1 MTGYRRLISY
11 IYAYEGEEKG
21 KNIGFVKLESR
32 NGQCRLSVNVKKIY
46 AGGNDIGVY
55 LISSGQEI
63 PLGNIFIRNGC
74 GEFRTII
81 NVENVMGTGNSLDS
95 CIGLVIH
102 EKGEEWR
109 VYKTVWEDA
118 VAQAAELELAEAAEK
133 KPDDTLERD
142 KRLKKQIEELNRE
155 IDEAAKV
162 GDNITE
168 KENAAEKNVEKE
180 NAAEGN
186 AAEGNAAEDTAPAA
200 SGTPQNTSEPELLQ
214 QLQPS
219 GDTPKQPSAAQAPQP
234 FADQWVQPPAGRQS
248 QSPIGQQSQPP
259 AARQS
264 QSSIAQQAQP
274 YTDQQSQPPA
284 DRQSQPPTDQPPQSP
299 QSSFSPFIQSTQQE
313 EIPLGDPKVLER
325 LDTEE
330 EKWGPEVLWDRF
342 RKHYPKMQAF
352 DSPGTAEIL
361 TIRPQD
367 IGLLPRENWGYG
379 NNSFLLHGYYN
390 YRYLIFARVGDEKHT
405 RARYILGVPGH
416 YYSNE
421 KYMASMFGF
430 PHFVLAKTQPA
441 QDGRFGYWY
450 ADVRMENVE

>member
-1 MTGYRRLISY
+1 MSFGGFFCFLMHKLNIDIKYSSDHSFSIWEARSEDMAGYRRLISY

-21 KNIGFVKLESR
+21 KNIGFAKLESR
-32 NGQCRLSVNVKKIY
+32 NGQCRLSVNVKKVY

-55 LISSGQEI
+55 LLSLGQELL
-63 PLGNIFIRNGC
+63 LGNIFIRNGC

-81 NVENVMGTGNSLDS
+81 NVENVMGTGNSMDS
-95 CIGLVIH
+95 CIGLIIH

-118 VAQAAELELAEAAEK
+118 VAQAAELDLAEAAEK
-133 KPDDTLERD
+133 KQEDIEKKDE
-142 KRLKKQIEELNRE
+142 RLKKQIKELNRE
-155 IDEAAKV
+155 IDEAAKAEV
-162 GDNITE
+162 TQE
-168 KENAAEKNVEKE
+168 KVEASEMANPEQENAAKAVTPELNTETATSDITVESDNV
-180 NAAEGN
+180 AEIGT
-186 AAEGNAAEDTAPAA
+186 AAEDAAPEV
-200 SGTPQNTSEPELLQ
+200 SDISQNTPEQESQ
-214 QLQPS
+214 Q
-219 GDTPKQPSAAQAPQP
+219 
-234 FADQWVQPPAGRQS
+234 QS
-248 QSPIGQQSQPP
+248 QSP
-259 AARQS
+259 ADH
-264 QSSIAQQAQP
+264 SSKEHP
-274 YTDQQSQPPA
+274 SNP
-284 DRQSQPPTDQPPQSP
+284 
-299 QSSFSPFIQSTQQE
+299 FSRPFIQISQQE
-313 EIPLGDPKVLER
+313 EIPLGNPKDLER
-325 LDTEE
+325 LDAEE

-390 YRYLIFARVGDEKHT
+390 YRYLIFARVGDEKHA

>member
-1 MTGYRRLISY
+1 MAGYRRLISY

-21 KNIGFVKLESR
+21 KNIGFAKLESR
-32 NGQCRLSVNVKKIY
+32 NGQCRLSVNVKRVY
-46 AGGNDIGVY
+46 SGGNDIGVY
-55 LISSGQEI
+55 LLSSGQEI
-63 PLGNIFIRNGC
+63 FLGNIFIRNGC

-81 NVENVMGTGNSLDS
+81 NVENVMGTGNSMDS
-95 CIGLVIH
+95 CIGLIIH

-118 VAQAAELELAEAAEK
+118 VAQAAELDLAEAAEK
-133 KPDDTLERD
+133 NQEDIEKKDE
-142 KRLKKQIEELNRE
+142 RLKKQIEELNRE
-155 IDEAAKV
+155 IDKAAENEGAQEKVEAGEMANAEQENGAKAVVPEQGAEAAKS
-162 GDNITE
+162 DITVE
-168 KENAAEKNVEKE
+168 NDNAAESETV
-180 NAAEGN
+180 
-186 AAEGNAAEDTAPAA
+186 AEDAVPEAPNVL
-200 SGTPQNTSEPELLQ
+200 QNMPEPETWQ
-214 QLQPS
+214 QPQSPAE
-219 GDTPKQPSAAQAPQP
+219 QSASE
-234 FADQWVQPPAGRQS
+234 QPPAN
-248 QSPIGQQSQPP
+248 QP
-259 AARQS
+259 
-264 QSSIAQQAQP
+264 SSL
-274 YTDQQSQPPA
+274 
-284 DRQSQPPTDQPPQSP
+284 
-299 QSSFSPFIQSTQQE
+299 SSRPLIQTPQQE
-313 EIPLGDPKVLER
+313 EIPLGNPKDLER
-325 LDTEE
+325 LDAEE
-330 EKWGPEVLWDRF
+330 EKWGPEVLWNRF

-405 RARYILGVPGH
+405 RSRYILGVPGH

>member
-1 MTGYRRLISY
+1 MGSLCRSLVYKMEQLLKARSEDMTGYRRLISY

-55 LISSGQEI
+55 LIASGQEI

-81 NVENVMGTGNSLDS
+81 NVENVMGTGDSLDS

-155 IDEAAKV
+155 IDEAVKA
-162 GDNITE
+162 GDNIAE
-168 KENAAEKNVEKE
+168 KES
-180 NAAEGN
+180 
-186 AAEGNAAEDTAPAA
+186 AAEDTAPAA
-200 SGTPQNTSEPELLQ
+200 SGTPQNTSEPGLLQ

-219 GDTPKQPSAAQAPQP
+219 GGQSKQPSA
-234 FADQWVQPPAGRQS
+234 
-248 QSPIGQQSQPP
+248 
-259 AARQS
+259 
-264 QSSIAQQAQP
+264 
-274 YTDQQSQPPA
+274 
-284 DRQSQPPTDQPPQSP
+284 DQPPQS
-299 QSSFSPFIQSTQQE
+299 SSSPFIQSTQQE
-313 EIPLGDPKVLER
+313 EIPLGDPKALEY
-325 LDTEE
+325 LDAEE

>member
-55 LISSGQEI
+55 LIASGQEI

-118 VAQAAELELAEAAEK
+118 VAHAAELELAEAAEK

-155 IDEAAKV
+155 IDEAAKA
-162 GDNITE
+162 GDNIAE
-168 KENAAEKNVEKE
+168 KESAAEKNVEKE
-180 NAAEGN
+180 N

-219 GDTPKQPSAAQAPQP
+219 GGQSKQPSADQSPQLP
-234 FADQWVQPPAGRQS
+234 TDWWVQPPVNR
-248 QSPIGQQSQPP
+248 QSQPP
-259 AARQS
+259 TA
-264 QSSIAQQAQP
+264 P
-274 YTDQQSQPPA
+274 QSQPPV
-284 DRQSQPPTDQPPQSP
+284 DRQSQPPVDQPAQPSADWHSQSSTAQQSQSP
-299 QSSFSPFIQSTQQE
+299 QSSSGPFIQSTQQE
-313 EIPLGDPKVLER
+313 EIPLGDPKALEH
-325 LDTEE
+325 LDAEE

>member
-1 MTGYRRLISY
+1 MAGYRRLISY

-21 KNIGFVKLESR
+21 KNIGFAKLESR
-32 NGQCRLSVNVKKIY
+32 NGQCRLSVNVKKVY

-55 LISSGQEI
+55 LLSLGQELL
-63 PLGNIFIRNGC
+63 LGNIFIRNGC

-81 NVENVMGTGNSLDS
+81 NVENVMGTGNSMDS
-95 CIGLVIH
+95 CIGLIIH

-118 VAQAAELELAEAAEK
+118 VAQAAELDLAEAAEK
-133 KPDDTLERD
+133 KQEDIEKKDE
-142 KRLKKQIEELNRE
+142 RLKKQIKELNRE
-155 IDEAAKV
+155 IDEAAKAEV
-162 GDNITE
+162 TQEKVEAGEMMNAELENGAKAVAPELNTEIATSDITVENDNT
-168 KENAAEKNVEKE
+168 
-180 NAAEGN
+180 
-186 AAEGNAAEDTAPAA
+186 AEDDNAVKSDNAVEIQAVAEAAAPEVPNV
-200 SGTPQNTSEPELLQ
+200 PQNTSEPETWQ
-214 QLQPS
+214 QP
-219 GDTPKQPSAAQAPQP
+219 
-234 FADQWVQPPAGRQS
+234 QPPAE
-248 QSPIGQQSQPP
+248 QSPAEQSISEQPP
-259 AARQS
+259 ANQP
-264 QSSIAQQAQP
+264 SSP
-274 YTDQQSQPPA
+274 
-284 DRQSQPPTDQPPQSP
+284 
-299 QSSFSPFIQSTQQE
+299 SSRPFIQQPHQE
-313 EIPLGDPKVLER
+313 EIPLGNPKDLER
-325 LDTEE
+325 LDAEE

-390 YRYLIFARVGDEKHT
+390 YRYLIFARVGDEKHA

>member
-55 LISSGQEI
+55 LIASGQEI

-95 CIGLVIH
+95 YIGLVIH

-162 GDNITE
+162 GDNIAE
-168 KENAAEKNVEKE
+168 KENVEKE
-180 NAAEGN
+180 SAAK
-186 AAEGNAAEDTAPAA
+186 GNAAEDTAPAA
-200 SGTPQNTSEPELLQ
+200 SGTPQNTSEPGLLQ

-219 GDTPKQPSAAQAPQP
+219 GGQSKQPSA
-234 FADQWVQPPAGRQS
+234 
-248 QSPIGQQSQPP
+248 
-259 AARQS
+259 
-264 QSSIAQQAQP
+264 
-274 YTDQQSQPPA
+274 
-284 DRQSQPPTDQPPQSP
+284 DQPPQS
-299 QSSFSPFIQSTQQE
+299 SSSPFIQSTQQE
-313 EIPLGDPKVLER
+313 EIPLGDPKALEH
-325 LDTEE
+325 LDAEE

>member
-55 LISSGQEI
+55 LIASGQEI

-118 VAQAAELELAEAAEK
+118 VAHAAELELAEAAEK
-133 KPDDTLERD
+133 KPDDTQERD

-155 IDEAAKV
+155 IDEAAKA
-162 GDNITE
+162 GDNIAE
-168 KENAAEKNVEKE
+168 KENVEKE
-180 NAAEGN
+180 S

-200 SGTPQNTSEPELLQ
+200 SGALQNTSEPKLLQ

-219 GDTPKQPSAAQAPQP
+219 GDQSKQPSA
-234 FADQWVQPPAGRQS
+234 
-248 QSPIGQQSQPP
+248 
-259 AARQS
+259 
-264 QSSIAQQAQP
+264 
-274 YTDQQSQPPA
+274 
-284 DRQSQPPTDQPPQSP
+284 DQPPQS
-299 QSSFSPFIQSTQQE
+299 SSSPFIQSTQQE
-313 EIPLGDPKVLER
+313 EIPLGDPKALEH
-325 LDTEE
+325 LDAEE

>member
-55 LISSGQEI
+55 LIASGQEI

-133 KPDDTLERD
+133 KPDDTQERD

-162 GDNITE
+162 GDNIAE
-168 KENAAEKNVEKE
+168 KENVEKE
-180 NAAEGN
+180 S

-200 SGTPQNTSEPELLQ
+200 SGAPQNTSEPKLLQ

-219 GDTPKQPSAAQAPQP
+219 GDPPKQPSAAQSPQP
-234 FADQWVQPPAGRQS
+234 SADRN
-248 QSPIGQQSQPP
+248 
-259 AARQS
+259 
-264 QSSIAQQAQP
+264 
-274 YTDQQSQPPA
+274 SQPPA
-284 DRQSQPPTDQPPQSP
+284 DQLAQPPTDQQPQSP
-299 QSSFSPFIQSTQQE
+299 QSSSSLFIQSTQQE
-313 EIPLGDPKVLER
+313 EIPLGDPKALEH
-325 LDTEE
+325 LDAEE

-361 TIRPQD
+361 TIRPQAVSYTH
-367 IGLLPRENWGYG
+367 LTLPTN
-379 NNSFLLHGYYN
+379 
-390 YRYLIFARVGDEKHT
+390 
-405 RARYILGVPGH
+405 
-416 YYSNE
+416 
-421 KYMASMFGF
+421 
-430 PHFVLAKTQPA
+430 
-441 QDGRFGYWY
+441 
-450 ADVRMENVE
+450 

>member
-1 MTGYRRLISY
+1 MGSLCRSLVYKMEQLLKARSEDMTGYRRLISY

-55 LISSGQEI
+55 LIASGQEI

-81 NVENVMGTGNSLDS
+81 NVENVMGTGDSLDS

-155 IDEAAKV
+155 IDEAVKA
-162 GDNITE
+162 GDNIAE
-168 KENAAEKNVEKE
+168 KES
-180 NAAEGN
+180 
-186 AAEGNAAEDTAPAA
+186 AAEDTAPAA
-200 SGTPQNTSEPELLQ
+200 SGTPQNTSEPGLLQ

-219 GDTPKQPSAAQAPQP
+219 GGQSKQPSA
-234 FADQWVQPPAGRQS
+234 
-248 QSPIGQQSQPP
+248 
-259 AARQS
+259 
-264 QSSIAQQAQP
+264 
-274 YTDQQSQPPA
+274 
-284 DRQSQPPTDQPPQSP
+284 DQPPQS
-299 QSSFSPFIQSTQQE
+299 SSSPFIQSTQQE
-313 EIPLGDPKVLER
+313 EIPLGDPKALEH
-325 LDTEE
+325 LDAEE
-330 EKWGPEVLWDRF
+330 EKWGPEVLWNRF

>member
-55 LISSGQEI
+55 LIASGQEI
-63 PLGNIFIRNGC
+63 PLGNIFIRNSC

-133 KPDDTLERD
+133 KPDDTQERD

-162 GDNITE
+162 GDNIAE
-168 KENAAEKNVEKE
+168 KENAEKE
-180 NAAEGN
+180 S

-200 SGTPQNTSEPELLQ
+200 SGTPQNTSEPGLLQ

-219 GDTPKQPSAAQAPQP
+219 GGQSKQPSA
-234 FADQWVQPPAGRQS
+234 
-248 QSPIGQQSQPP
+248 
-259 AARQS
+259 
-264 QSSIAQQAQP
+264 
-274 YTDQQSQPPA
+274 
-284 DRQSQPPTDQPPQSP
+284 DQPPQS
-299 QSSFSPFIQSTQQE
+299 SSSPFIQSTQQE
-313 EIPLGDPKVLER
+313 EIPLGDPKALEH
-325 LDTEE
+325 LDAEE

>member
-55 LISSGQEI
+55 LIASGQEI
-63 PLGNIFIRNGC
+63 PLGNIFIRNSC

-81 NVENVMGTGNSLDS
+81 NVENVMGTGNSLDG

-118 VAQAAELELAEAAEK
+118 VAQAAELELTEAAEK

-162 GDNITE
+162 GDNIAE
-168 KENAAEKNVEKE
+168 KESTAEKNVEKE

-186 AAEGNAAEDTAPAA
+186 AAEDTAPAA
-200 SGTPQNTSEPELLQ
+200 SGAPQNTSEPELLQ

-219 GDTPKQPSAAQAPQP
+219 GDQSKQPSA
-234 FADQWVQPPAGRQS
+234 
-248 QSPIGQQSQPP
+248 
-259 AARQS
+259 
-264 QSSIAQQAQP
+264 
-274 YTDQQSQPPA
+274 
-284 DRQSQPPTDQPPQSP
+284 DQPPQS
-299 QSSFSPFIQSTQQE
+299 SSGPFIQSTQQE
-313 EIPLGDPKVLER
+313 EIPLGDPKVLEH
-325 LDTEE
+325 LDAEE

>member
-1 MTGYRRLISY
+1 MAGYRRLISY

-21 KNIGFVKLESR
+21 KNIGFAKLESR
-32 NGQCRLSVNVKKIY
+32 NGQCRLSVNVKRVY
-46 AGGNDIGVY
+46 SGGNDIGVY
-55 LISSGQEI
+55 LLSSGQEI
-63 PLGNIFIRNGC
+63 FLGNIFIRNGC

-81 NVENVMGTGNSLDS
+81 NVENVMGTGNSMDS
-95 CIGLVIH
+95 CIGLIIH

-118 VAQAAELELAEAAEK
+118 VAQTAELDLAEAAEK
-133 KPDDTLERD
+133 KQEDIEKKDE
-142 KRLKKQIEELNRE
+142 RLKKQIEELNRE
-155 IDEAAKV
+155 IDKAAENEGAQEKVEAGEMANAEQENGAKAVVPEQGAEAAKS
-162 GDNITE
+162 DITVE
-168 KENAAEKNVEKE
+168 NDNAAESETV
-180 NAAEGN
+180 
-186 AAEGNAAEDTAPAA
+186 AEDAVPEAPNVL
-200 SGTPQNTSEPELLQ
+200 QNMPEPETWQ
-214 QLQPS
+214 QPQSPAE
-219 GDTPKQPSAAQAPQP
+219 QSASE
-234 FADQWVQPPAGRQS
+234 QPPAN
-248 QSPIGQQSQPP
+248 QP
-259 AARQS
+259 
-264 QSSIAQQAQP
+264 SSL
-274 YTDQQSQPPA
+274 
-284 DRQSQPPTDQPPQSP
+284 
-299 QSSFSPFIQSTQQE
+299 SSRPLIQTPQQE
-313 EIPLGDPKVLER
+313 EIPLGNPKDLER
-325 LDTEE
+325 LDAEE
-330 EKWGPEVLWDRF
+330 EKWGPEVLWNRF

-405 RARYILGVPGH
+405 RSRYILGVPGH

>member
-1 MTGYRRLISY
+1 MSFGGFFCFLMHKLNIDIKYSSNHSFSIWEARIEDMAGYRRLISY

-21 KNIGFVKLESR
+21 KNIGFAKLESR
-32 NGQCRLSVNVKKIY
+32 NGQCRLSVNVKKVY

-55 LISSGQEI
+55 LLSSGQEI
-63 PLGNIFIRNGC
+63 FLGNIFIRNGC

-81 NVENVMGTGNSLDS
+81 NVENVMGTGNSMDS
-95 CIGLVIH
+95 CIGLIIH

-118 VAQAAELELAEAAEK
+118 VAQAAELDLAEAAEK
-133 KPDDTLERD
+133 KQEDIEKKDE
-142 KRLKKQIEELNRE
+142 RLKKQIEELNRE
-155 IDEAAKV
+155 IDEAAKSEV
-162 GDNITE
+162 VQEKVEASEAMPEQSAETANSNITVERDNIV
-168 KENAAEKNVEKE
+168 ENAGAVETE
-180 NAAEGN
+180 A
-186 AAEGNAAEDTAPAA
+186 AAEDAAPEV
-200 SGTPQNTSEPELLQ
+200 SDISQNTPEPEIL
-214 QLQPS
+214 
-219 GDTPKQPSAAQAPQP
+219 
-234 FADQWVQPPAGRQS
+234 
-248 QSPIGQQSQPP
+248 QQSQP
-259 AARQS
+259 S
-264 QSSIAQQAQP
+264 VE
-274 YTDQQSQPPA
+274 
-284 DRQSQPPTDQPPQSP
+284 QPPTEQAPAGNLSTEQPQ
-299 QSSFSPFIQSTQQE
+299 QSSRPSSHPLIQTPQQE
-313 EIPLGDPKVLER
+313 EIPLGNPKDLER
-325 LDTEE
+325 LDAEE
-330 EKWGPEVLWDRF
+330 EKWGPEVLWNRF

-361 TIRPQD
+361 TICPQD